1 VCDVAVEQLVNGKAR
16 ASAIWDA
23 VHLAAGELMLGA
35 RFPVERTQR
44 NGDALHANTAANAL
58 HYCYRTSTSPETR
71 LLLTLQAVAWMQKYR
86 QLIHGRKLLDGALD
100 ITRLD
105 AAAAPESLPAAT
117 DEILATRTANPSQA
131 ARLAYAVGQRTG
143 GADYLMHTA
152 RGLLPLKASGDPHD
166 IKFPVAICEDLD
178 LISPAWRPHL
188 LAAATYSFW
197 GTDRPDNPVMQQ
209 VREAVKRL

>member
-1 VCDVAVEQLVNGKAR
+1 LAVDQLVSGKASAR
-16 ASAIWDA
+16 AIWDA
-23 VHLAAGELMLGA
+23 VHLAAGELMLA
-35 RFPVERTQR
+35 SRFAAERTQR

-86 QLIHGRKLLDGALD
+86 QLIQGKRLLDESLD

-143 GADYLMHTA
+143 GAEHLIHAA

-166 IKFPVAICEDLD
+166 IKFPVAILEDLD
-178 LISPAWRPHL
+178 LVSPAWRPHL

-197 GTDRPDNPVMQQ
+197 GSDRPDNLVMQQ
-209 VREAVKRL
+209 VREAVQGL